1 MTHASVSPE
10 LLQRIAE
17 AIASLQYGT
26 VHVTVHDAQV
36 VQIEK
41 VERVRVVPAAE
52 LTTARDSQHAPPHR
66 TSGGVRLNRG
76 HD

>member
-1 MTHASVSPE
+1 MSHASVSPE

-26 VHVTVHDAQV
+26 VHVTVHDAHV

-41 VERVRVVPAAE
+41 IEKVRIAPA
-52 LTTARDSQHAPPHR
+52 DR
-66 TSGGVRLNRG
+66 TPGGVRPTHGR
-76 HD
+76 